1 MPELS
6 NENLSLWLKARD
18 GLPCEEAR
26 ALIEAHNDLDA
37 EFDAHLAAQAKMYS
51 QDELEEAQSRSYE
64 EGESVGRGDAL
75 REVRALESDLNE
87 ALLLIKRL
95 QDRISKMMKQVE
107 TV

>member
-1 MPELS
+1 MAELS

-64 EGESVGRGDAL
+64 EGESVGRSEAL
-75 REVRALESDLNE
+75 RGIRALESDLDK
-87 ALLLIKRL
+87 ALLVIKGL
-95 QDRISKMMKQVE
+95 QDRIAKMLKQAE
-107 TV
+107 TA

>member
-37 EFDAHLAAQAKMYS
+37 EFDAHLAE
-51 QDELEEAQSRSYE
+51 DEGKHSDADLSDAIAAAEDDLRRAH
-64 EGESVGRGDAL
+64 RGVLKTL
-75 REVRALESDLNE
+75 RVEVDKAF
-87 ALLLIKRL
+87 ALLSGLRARL
-95 QDRISKMMKQVE
+95 DEEITAAESN
-107 TV
+107 